1 MMRLQGIGRRRA
13 LSCATVTAAVVLVV
27 AGCGSGS
34 SSDTNVDPAD
44 NAATESPRATGVSPE
59 RTEKARTAA
68 LADAKKAGASV
79 AAPKRKTVAFMWLSK
94 STEASQRQ
102 FADLKEAAGL
112 FGFKVI
118 ECDPNFD
125 PAKTAQCATSLVAR
139 NPSLILASAAPS
151 SAIAAGLK
159 AAHDRGIPWI
169 GIGALQ
175 APSPYLTAQ
184 YVPNEERGTQMLDS
198 WLFDMVDK
206 RVGDKESVIGAF
218 QAPQVGPGVIARDQ
232 QRTKDLA
239 KLPGL
244 SQKTHDI
251 DLSDPVQDTIKTTK
265 TLVQQNPGLV
275 ALWNTCDLCAAPMA
289 QALDQLGLSG
299 DKRPFTAGYYTTRQS
314 RQMIKDGKI
323 TGAVEVNFGAMAW
336 VALDQALEH
345 WARGTEFAADS
356 TVFDKGYGIKLMQPW
371 IVTKTNIGDVAVVRN
386 QAEDYVTYFKT
397 KWHAEFGVGAAS

>member
-1 MMRLQGIGRRRA
+1 MRLPGIGRRRA
-13 LSCATVTAAVVLVV
+13 LSCATVTVAAVLVV
-27 AGCGSGS
+27 AGCGSDS
-34 SSDTNVDPAD
+34 SSGTNADPAD
-44 NAATESPRATGVSPE
+44 AATATVSPGATGVDPE
-59 RTEKARTAA
+59 RTEKAKTAA
-68 LADAKKAGASV
+68 LADAKKAGASI
-79 AAPKRKTVAFMWLSK
+79 AAPKDKTIAFMWLSK

-139 NPSLILASAAPS
+139 NPSLILASAAPTP
-151 SAIAAGLK
+151 AIAAGLK
-159 AAHDRGIPWI
+159 AAKERGIPWI

-184 YVPNEERGTQMLDS
+184 YVPNEERETEMLDT
-198 WLFDMVDK
+198 WLFDLVEE
-206 RVGDKESVIGAF
+206 RVGDKEGVIGAF
-218 QAPQVGPGVIARDQ
+218 QAPQVGPGVIARDT
-232 QRTKDLA
+232 QRAKDLA
-239 KLPGL
+239 GRPGL

-275 ALWNTCDLCAAPMA
+275 ALWNTCDLCAAPMG

-299 DKRPFTAGYYTTRQS
+299 DKRPLTAGYYTTKQS
-314 RQMIKDGKI
+314 RQMIKDGKL

-345 WARGTEFAADS
+345 WARGTKFAEDS

-371 IVTKTNIGDVAVVRN
+371 IVTKANVGDVAVVHN

-397 KWHAEFGVGAAS
+397 KWNAEFGVGTPN